1 MRVTLLS
8 LYEPG
13 KMYSIVLHAI
23 PVLSPS
29 FGQIRVN
36 QVKIFPSD
44 LTTVSRLFMRIY
56 LFFGSIL
63 TLDIF

>member
-23 PVLSPS
+23 HVLSPS
-29 FGQIRVN
+29 FGKIRVN

-56 LFFGSIL
+56 LLFGSIL
-63 TLDIF
+63 TLNIF

>member
-1 MRVTLLS
+1 MRVTILS
-8 LYEPG
+8 LYETG
-13 KMYSIVLHAI
+13 KMYSTLLYAI

-29 FGQIRVN
+29 FGKIRVN

-63 TLDIF
+63 TLNIF